1 MKKNA
6 IQQSDKQTIESTAK
20 EDFKPTPHML
30 HWLNT
35 QVQTQS
41 DVIDQIARDS
51 GIDESSWYK
60 WLKQEHFED
69 WYWGEYDKMT
79 RRWKP
84 TVDAIGLR
92 FAKKGSPQHFEY
104 LAKRVGNIREKGEA
118 TVPVQINNFI
128 RAEKDEFG
136 I

>member
-69 WYWGEYDKMT
+69 WYWGEYDRLT

-84 TVDAIGLR
+84 TVDAIGLK

-104 LAKRVGNIREKGEA
+104 LAKRVGNVNNEKA
-118 TVPVQINNFI
+118 QVTSTQLNVLINNHK
-128 RAEKDEFG
+128 EKYD